1 MLVPVEENNITNQY
15 CLHLGFDRYRYILNQ
30 QDSVLEQTHLQYAEM
45 QSNFNH
51 FGCSTYL

>member
-15 CLHLGFDRYRYILNQ
+15 CLHLGFDRYRDILNQ
-30 QDSVLEQTHLQYAEM
+30 QDSILEQTHLQYAEM

>member
-15 CLHLGFDRYRYILNQ
+15 RLHLGFDRYRDILNQ
-30 QDSVLEQTHLQYAEM
+30 QDSILEQTHLQYAEM